1 MARVGNQLTRNDPDG
16 ERGLI
21 FGSLFFC
28 HSTEKFGIGARLRLP
43 LRRKGVNHVQ
53 HKGAKLKVL
62 ARKNQLISFPRFAL
76 VKSRIIVPSSDAFM
90 RVSNATVREG
100 RSGRVWPPDVL
111 RKFQTA
117 EIITET
123 SINHYVLRDT
133 SISPVRSV

>member
-1 MARVGNQLTRNDPDG
+1 LKLLL
-16 ERGLI
+16 E
-21 FGSLFFC
+21 
-28 HSTEKFGIGARLRLP
+28 
-43 LRRKGVNHVQ
+43 RKGVNQVQ
-53 HKGAKLKVL
+53 HKGAKLRVL
-62 ARKNQLISFPRFAL
+62 AKKNPILSFSRFAL
-76 VKSRIIVPSSDAFM
+76 VKPRTTVPSSDAFM

-123 SINHYVLRDT
+123 AINHYVLRDT